1 MIELKRRNVFK
12 VVSTP
17 DEAEFL
23 IGQGYEIVS
32 QPQKA
37 EEKPVMTE
45 EKPLT
50 ENKEE
55 DVKVDYR
62 SMTMA
67 QLKATAKK
75 LKVKGFNSLS
85 KEALIMV
92 LESL

>member
-37 EEKPVMTE
+37 E

>member
-23 IGQGYEIVS
+23 IGQGYELVS
-32 QPQKA
+32 QPQ
-37 EEKPVMTE
+37 KPVMTE

>member
-32 QPQKA
+32 QPQKT

-50 ENKEE
+50 ENKE